1 MKFFLF
7 LVSILFFGCQQ
18 TSEPLLADNS
28 DKKIII
34 SKIPCQKSTAPLLK
48 NSEKL
53 RSMLIANGK
62 IDASLSSEEID
73 KAVKAYISKKNAA
86 FKNCKK

>member
-1 MKFFLF
+1 MKSFSF
-7 LVSILFFGCQQ
+7 LVLILLFGCQQ
-18 TSEPLLADNS
+18 TSEPLLAENGDE
-28 DKKIII
+28 KIMI
-34 SKIPCQKSTAPLLK
+34 SKIPCQKSTVPLLK

-73 KAVKAYISKKNAA
+73 KAVKAYIRKKNAA